1 MTFVWPQVLALL
13 VLLPLGILAYRA
25 IERRRRRTMTRVG
38 LGVGMG
44 LVAGAGAPAGRRRWR
59 LRANLPGVLFVLG
72 LAILL
77 VALARPQ
84 ATVVLPQQEG
94 TVILAFD
101 VSESMAA
108 DDLKP
113 TRMAAAKAAT
123 TAFVQ
128 AQPPGVLIGVV
139 AFSDAG
145 LSVQA
150 PTDDQGAVLSAINR
164 LQPERGTSL
173 GQGIVAALSAI
184 AAAENP
190 PPIDYYSSRTP
201 APSVSPAPVPPG
213 SDGSALIIL
222 LTDGENT
229 QPPDPATAAQ
239 AAANRG
245 VRIDTIGIG
254 TAAGTTLTVGGFKVH
269 TQLDEAALEQVA
281 QLTGGTY
288 FSAIDAGSLTRVY
301 ADLASRLVVKPQ
313 TIEVTALFAGGGTLL
328 LVLGGLTSLA
338 WLGRLP

>member
-1 MTFVWPQVLALL
+1 MSFIWPQLL
-13 VLLPLGILAYRA
+13 VGLILLPLGILAYQAVA
-25 IERRRRRTMTRVG
+25 IRRRQTMTSVGFGPGPAASGVPVRRRVRLRTSLPG
-38 LGVGMG
+38 ALF
-44 LVAGAGAPAGRRRWR
+44 VAG
-59 LRANLPGVLFVLG
+59 
-72 LAILL
+72 LAVLL

-84 ATVVLPQQEG
+84 ATVELPRAEG

-128 AQPPGVLIGVV
+128 AQPAGVVIGVV

-150 PTDDQGAVLSAINR
+150 PTDDQGAVLAAINR

-173 GQGIVAALSAI
+173 GQGIVASLSAI

-201 APSVSPAPVPPG
+201 APTASPAPVPPG
-213 SDGSALIIL
+213 SDSSALIIL

-229 QPPDPATAAQ
+229 QPPNPATAAEV
-239 AAANRG
+239 AANRG
-245 VRIDTIGIG
+245 VRIDTVGIG
-254 TAAGTTLTVGGFKVH
+254 SAAGTTLTVGGFKVH
-269 TQLDEAALEQVA
+269 TQLDEAALQQVSQA
-281 QLTGGTY
+281 TGGTY
-288 FSAIDAGSLTRVY
+288 FSATNAQDLTKVY

-313 TIEVTALFAGGGTLL
+313 LIELTALFAAGATLL
-328 LVLGGLTSLA
+328 LVLGAVASLA

>member
-1 MTFVWPQVLALL
+1 MSFIWPQLLAALI
-13 VLLPLGILAYRA
+13 LLPVGLLIYWA
-25 IERRRRRTMTRVG
+25 IETNRRRTMMDVGFG
-38 LGVGMG
+38 LGPKPDR
-44 LVAGAGAPAGRRRWR
+44 PALRRAVR
-59 LRANLPGVLFVLG
+59 LRANIPGVLFVAG

-84 ATVVLPQQEG
+84 ATVALPQEEG

-128 AQPPGVLIGVV
+128 AQPQGVVIGVV

-173 GQGIVAALSAI
+173 GQGIEAALSAI
-184 AAAENP
+184 EAAENP

-201 APSVSPAPVPPG
+201 APSISPAPVPPG

-222 LTDGENT
+222 VTDGENT

-269 TQLDEAALEQVA
+269 TQLDEAALQQVSQA
-281 QLTGGTY
+281 TGGTY
-288 FSAIDAGSLTRVY
+288 FSADDAKSLTQVY
-301 ADLASRLVVKPQ
+301 ANLASRLVVKPQ
-313 TIEVTALFAGGGTLL
+313 MIEVTALFAGGGTLL
-328 LVLGGLTSLA
+328 LVIGGLASLA

>member
-1 MTFVWPQVLALL
+1 VSFIWPQLLAALI
-13 VLLPLGILAYRA
+13 LLPVGLLIYWA
-25 IERRRRRTMTRVG
+25 IETNRRRTMTDVGFG
-38 LGVGMG
+38 LGPGPDRP
-44 LVAGAGAPAGRRRWR
+44 APRRAVR
-59 LRANLPGVLFVLG
+59 LRANIPGVLFVAG

-84 ATVVLPQQEG
+84 ATVSLPQEEG

-128 AQPPGVLIGVV
+128 AQPQGVVIGVV

-173 GQGIVAALSAI
+173 GQGIEAALSAI
-184 AAAENP
+184 EAAENP

-201 APSVSPAPVPPG
+201 APSTSPAPVPPG

-222 LTDGENT
+222 VTDGENT

-269 TQLDEAALEQVA
+269 TQLDEAALQQVSQA
-281 QLTGGTY
+281 TGGTY
-288 FSAIDAGSLTRVY
+288 FSADDAKSLTQVY
-301 ADLASRLVVKPQ
+301 ANLASRLVVKPQ
-313 TIEVTALFAGGGTLL
+313 MIEVTALFAGGGTLL
-328 LVLGGLTSLA
+328 LVIGGLASLA

>member
-1 MTFVWPQVLALL
+1 MTFVWPQLLLAIL
-13 VLLPLGILAYRA
+13 LLPLGMLAYRA
-25 IERRRRRTMTRVG
+25 VEIRRRRAMTDVG
-38 LGVGMG
+38 LGLGP
-44 LVAGAGAPAGRRRWR
+44 GATRRQARRR
-59 LRANLPGVLFVLG
+59 ANIPGVLFVAG

-84 ATVVLPQQEG
+84 ATVTLPQTEG
-94 TVILAFD
+94 TIILAFD

-128 AQPPGVLIGVV
+128 DQPAGVDIGVV

-164 LQPERGTSL
+164 LTPERGTSL
-173 GQGIVAALSAI
+173 GQGILAALSAI
-184 AAAENP
+184 NAAENP

-201 APSVSPAPVPPG
+201 APSTSPAPVPPG

-229 QPPDPATAAQ
+229 QPPDPATAAK

-254 TAAGTTLTVGGFKVH
+254 TAAGTTLKVGGFSVH
-269 TQLDEAALEQVA
+269 TQLDEATLQQVA
-281 QLTGGTY
+281 QTTGGTY
-288 FSAIDAGSLTRVY
+288 YAADDAQGLADVY
-301 ADLASRLVVKPQ
+301 ANLSSRLVIKPQ

-328 LVLGGLTSLA
+328 LVIGAMASLA

>member
-1 MTFVWPQVLALL
+1 MSFIWPQLLASLI
-13 VLLPLGILAYRA
+13 LLPLGIGIYRA
-25 IERRRRRTMTRVG
+25 VESRRRRTMASAG
-38 LGVGMG
+38 LGLGPG
-44 LVAGAGAPAGRRRWR
+44 LAGIPGPARTRRR
-59 LRANLPGVLFVLG
+59 LRANVPGVLFVAG

-77 VALARPQ
+77 SALARPQ
-84 ATVVLPQQEG
+84 ATVSLPHTEG

-128 AQPPGVLIGVV
+128 DQPAGVVIGVV

-150 PTDDQGAVLSAINR
+150 PTDDQGAVLAAINR

-173 GQGIVAALSAI
+173 GEGILASLSAI
-184 AAAENP
+184 EAAENP

-201 APSVSPAPVPPG
+201 APSIAPVPVPPG
-213 SDGSALIIL
+213 SDSSAVIIL
-222 LTDGENT
+222 VTDGENT
-229 QPPDPATAAQ
+229 QRPDPATAAK
-239 AAANRG
+239 AAADRG
-245 VRIDTIGIG
+245 VRIDTLGIG

-269 TQLDEAALEQVA
+269 TQLDEAALQQVS
-281 QLTGGTY
+281 QVTGGTY
-288 FSAIDAGSLTRVY
+288 FAATDAANLTRVY

-328 LVLGGLTSLA
+328 LVIGGLASLA

>member
-1 MTFVWPQVLALL
+1 MSFIWPQLL
-13 VLLPLGILAYRA
+13 VGLILLPVGILAYRA
-25 IERRRRRTMTRVG
+25 VANRRRRTMTSVG
-38 LGVGMG
+38 FGPGPSTSGGPVRRWVRLRTSLPGA
-44 LVAGAGAPAGRRRWR
+44 LFVAG
-59 LRANLPGVLFVLG
+59 
-72 LAILL
+72 LAVLL

-84 ATVVLPQQEG
+84 ATIDLPRAEG

-108 DDLKP
+108 DDLQP

-128 AQPPGVLIGVV
+128 AQPAGVVIGVV

-145 LSVQA
+145 LSVQT
-150 PTDDQGAVLSAINR
+150 PTDDQGAVLAAINR

-173 GQGIVAALSAI
+173 GQGIVASLSAI

-190 PPIDYYSSRTP
+190 PPMGYYSSRTP
-201 APSVSPAPVPPG
+201 APTASPAPVPPG
-213 SDGSALIIL
+213 SDSSALIIL

-229 QPPDPATAAQ
+229 QPPNPVTAAQ
-239 AAANRG
+239 VAANRG
-245 VRIDTIGIG
+245 VRIDTVGIG
-254 TAAGTTLTVGGFKVH
+254 SAAGTTLTVGGFKVH
-269 TQLDEAALEQVA
+269 TQLDEAALQQVS
-281 QLTGGTY
+281 QVTGGTY
-288 FSAIDAGSLTRVY
+288 FSAANAQDLTKVY

-313 TIEVTALFAGGGTLL
+313 LIELTALFAAGATLL
-328 LVLGGLTSLA
+328 LVLGAVASLA

>member
-1 MTFVWPQVLALL
+1 MSFIWPQLLAALI
-13 VLLPLGILAYRA
+13 LLPVGLLIYWA
-25 IERRRRRTMTRVG
+25 IETNRRRTMTDVGFG
-38 LGVGMG
+38 LGPGPDRPP
-44 LVAGAGAPAGRRRWR
+44 LRRAVR
-59 LRANLPGVLFVLG
+59 LRANIPGVLFVAG

-84 ATVVLPQQEG
+84 ATVALPQEEG

-128 AQPPGVLIGVV
+128 AQPQGVVIGVV

-173 GQGIVAALSAI
+173 GQGIEAALSAI
-184 AAAENP
+184 EAAENP

-201 APSVSPAPVPPG
+201 APSISPAPVPPG

-222 LTDGENT
+222 VTDGENT

-269 TQLDEAALEQVA
+269 TQLDEAALQQVSQA
-281 QLTGGTY
+281 TGGTY
-288 FSAIDAGSLTRVY
+288 FSADDAKSLTQVY
-301 ADLASRLVVKPQ
+301 ANLASRLVVKPQ
-313 TIEVTALFAGGGTLL
+313 MIEVTALFAGGGTLL
-328 LVLGGLTSLA
+328 LVIGGLASLA

>member
-1 MTFVWPQVLALL
+1 
-13 VLLPLGILAYRA
+13 
-25 IERRRRRTMTRVG
+25 
-38 LGVGMG
+38 
-44 LVAGAGAPAGRRRWR
+44 
-59 LRANLPGVLFVLG
+59 
-72 LAILL
+72 
-77 VALARPQ
+77 
-84 ATVVLPQQEG
+84 
-94 TVILAFD
+94 
-101 VSESMAA
+101 MAA

-128 AQPPGVLIGVV
+128 AQPVGVVIGVV

-150 PTDDQGAVLSAINR
+150 PTDDQGAVLAAINR

-173 GQGIVAALSAI
+173 GQGIVASLSAI

-201 APSVSPAPVPPG
+201 APTASPAPVPPG
-213 SDGSALIIL
+213 SDSSALIIL

-229 QPPDPATAAQ
+229 QPPNPATAAQ
-239 AAANRG
+239 VAANRG
-245 VRIDTIGIG
+245 VRIDTVGIG
-254 TAAGTTLTVGGFKVH
+254 SAAGTTLTVGGFKVH
-269 TQLDEAALEQVA
+269 TQLDEAALQQVS
-281 QLTGGTY
+281 QVTGGTY
-288 FSAIDAGSLTRVY
+288 FSAGNAQDLTKVY

-313 TIEVTALFAGGGTLL
+313 LIELTALFAAGATLL
-328 LVLGGLTSLA
+328 LVLGAVASLA

>member
-1 MTFVWPQVLALL
+1 MSFIWPQLL
-13 VLLPLGILAYRA
+13 VGLILLPLGILAYQAVA
-25 IERRRRRTMTRVG
+25 IRRRRTMTSVGFGPGPATSGVPVRRRVRLRTSLPG
-38 LGVGMG
+38 ALF
-44 LVAGAGAPAGRRRWR
+44 VAG
-59 LRANLPGVLFVLG
+59 
-72 LAILL
+72 LAVLL

-84 ATVVLPQQEG
+84 ATIELPRAEG

-123 TAFVQ
+123 TTFVQ
-128 AQPPGVLIGVV
+128 AQPAGVAIGVV

-150 PTDDQGAVLSAINR
+150 PTDDQGAVLAAINR

-173 GQGIVAALSAI
+173 GQGIAASLSAI

-201 APSVSPAPVPPG
+201 APTASPTPVPPG
-213 SDGSALIIL
+213 SDSSALIIL

-229 QPPDPATAAQ
+229 QPPNPATAAQ
-239 AAANRG
+239 VAANRG
-245 VRIDTIGIG
+245 VRIDTVGIG
-254 TAAGTTLTVGGFKVH
+254 SAAGATLTVGGFKVH
-269 TQLDEAALEQVA
+269 TQLDEAALQQVS
-281 QLTGGTY
+281 QVTGGTY
-288 FSAIDAGSLTRVY
+288 FSAANAQDLTKVY

-313 TIEVTALFAGGGTLL
+313 LIELTALFAAGATLL
-328 LVLGGLTSLA
+328 LVLGAVASLA

>member
-1 MTFVWPQVLALL
+1 MSFIWPQLL
-13 VLLPLGILAYRA
+13 GLLILLPLGILAYR
-25 IERRRRRTMTRVG
+25 IVEQRRRRTMTNVG
-38 LGVGMG
+38 LG
-44 LVAGAGAPAGRRRWR
+44 AGSSGSSGAATGRRRKR
-59 LRANLPGVLFVLG
+59 IRASLPGVLFVAG

-84 ATVVLPQQEG
+84 ASVLLPREEG

-128 AQPPGVLIGVV
+128 AQPAGVVIGVV

-150 PTDDQGAVLSAINR
+150 PTNDQGAVLSAINR

-173 GQGIVAALSAI
+173 GQGILASLSAI
-184 AAAENP
+184 EAAENP
-190 PPIDYYSSRTP
+190 PPIDYYSSRSP
-201 APSVSPAPVPPG
+201 APTASPAPVPAG
-213 SDGSALIIL
+213 SDSSAVIIL

-239 AAANRG
+239 AAADRG
-245 VRIDTIGIG
+245 VKIDTVGIG

-269 TQLDEAALEQVA
+269 TQLDAATLQEVA
-281 QLTGGTY
+281 QVTGGAY
-288 FSAIDAGSLTRVY
+288 FPADSAQQLTDVY
-301 ADLASRLVVKPQ
+301 ADLGSRLVVKPQ
-313 TIEVTALFAGGGTLL
+313 TIEVTAIFAGGGTLL
-328 LVLGGLTSLA
+328 LLLGALSSLL